1 MASGVEVVLVEHVAP
16 DRVEIAATCTA
27 IDACVVNWDA
37 IEAHVLA
44 RAWTALDPFCRQVAR
59 TRLAGSGGSLRSRG
73 AWVLETISYLM
84 QAGGRSLLPTITKAD
99 GERQRHGLLVE
110 LASEQIS
117 YVSHSERLRVIA
129 VDWVGLRTS
138 LEVGDTKS
146 VNRIVRSVADTISA
160 IDEQPDSL
168 VGLLPTIDA
177 FVRGER
183 GGVLA
188 TIGRAPSIDELLATI
203 VQ

>member
-1 MASGVEVVLVEHVAP
+1 M
-16 DRVEIAATCTA
+16 AATSTA

-37 IEAHVLA
+37 IEAYVLA
-44 RAWTALDPFCRQVAR
+44 RAWPVLDSFCRQIDRV
-59 TRLAGSGGSLRSRG
+59 RLAGSGGSLRSRG
-73 AWVLETISYLM
+73 AWVLETASCLM
-84 QAGGRSLLPTITKAD
+84 QAGGRSLLPTITKSD
-99 GERQRHGLLVE
+99 GERQGHGLLVE
-110 LASEQIS
+110 LASERIS
-117 YVSHSERLRVIA
+117 YVSHSDRVQVIA

-146 VNRIVRSVADTISA
+146 VNRIVRSAANAISA
-160 IDEQPDSL
+160 LDEQPDSL

-183 GGVLA
+183 TGALA

-203 VQ
+203 GQ